1 MAFRHKETVEIH
13 KKQEGFSGPYYTAT
27 ILAAIGKTK
36 YLVRYETRFAED
48 RTRLLT
54 EAVDEADVRPL
65 PPTNLEVSDNIVDAY
80 VNDGW
85 IHLEWEDG
93 KWVYPGNSREVPS
106 SDF

>member
-36 YLVRYETRFAED
+36 YLASATHEFGGCQTI
-48 RTRLLT
+48 LLM
-54 EAVDEADVRPL
+54 L
-65 PPTNLEVSDNIVDAY
+65 MLMM
-80 VNDGW
+80 DGGW
-85 IHLEWEDG
+85 EELIHLEWEDG